1 MLSSSLKITSQIF
14 DFGME
19 IVKCI
24 KSVHI
29 YYTTD
34 ENSLIYRNL
43 NQIKEDAKG
52 RNELVKLKYFKFNQ

>member
-1 MLSSSLKITSQIF
+1 
-14 DFGME
+14 ME

-24 KSVHI
+24 KSVDI